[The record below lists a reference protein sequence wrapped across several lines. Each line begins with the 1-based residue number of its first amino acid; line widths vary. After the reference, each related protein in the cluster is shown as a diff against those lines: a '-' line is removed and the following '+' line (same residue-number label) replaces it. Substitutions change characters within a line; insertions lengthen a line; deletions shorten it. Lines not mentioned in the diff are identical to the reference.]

1 MSGESRERNVET
13 LAEFFGGV
21 IVFLA
26 GIAAVVLIVI
36 VCLTLPW

>member
-1 MSGESRERNVET
+1 MSSESRGRNVET

-26 GIAAVVLIVI
+26 GVLFVLAVI